1 MFYLLSIILS
11 ILGGATFVFGQ
22 ADYRNLDPGRPIA
35 IEDAYPLEFRA
46 FEFQVGI
53 PRYSREG
60 GNHQISFEPELKW
73 GFAKDWQFGIS
84 GENATVSNGHRTNS
98 FRDTQLHLL
107 YNLNQ
112 ENFTLPAIAFR
123 PEATVPTGAIGSENV
138 HAALKAIA
146 SKSFGMNRVHFN
158 ASYAIGPTEAPGR
171 GGDLVNRYFYGA
183 AYERTFPIEFLTL
196 LVDVYAVKPIQSA
209 TTEVIADFGT
219 RYQFTPVWVLDAGVF
234 AGLRKGPDFGFT
246 VGLSYVFSFRKLFPT
261 EGRKGGAS

>member
-11 ILGGATFVFGQ
+11 ILGGAAFAFGQ

-46 FEFQVGI
+46 FEFQLGA
-53 PRYSREG
+53 RHSREEG
-60 GNHQISFEPELKW
+60 RRQISFEPELKW
-73 GFAKDWQFGIS
+73 GFAKDWQFGIT
-84 GENATVSNGHRTNS
+84 GENTTLSNSQRTNS

-112 ENFTLPAIAFR
+112 ETFTLPAIAFR
-123 PEATVPTGAIGSENV
+123 PEVIFPMGILGSENT
-138 HAALKAIA
+138 HAALKAIV
-146 SKSFGMNRVHFN
+146 SKTFGMNRVHLN
-158 ASYAIGPTEAPGR
+158 GSYTAGPTEAPGR

-196 LVDVYAVKPIQSA
+196 LADVYAVKPIQSA
-209 TTEVIADFGT
+209 PTEVISDFGA
-219 RYQFTPVWVLDAGVF
+219 RYQLTPVWVLDAGIF

-246 VGLSYVFSFRKLFPT
+246 VGLSYVFSFRRLFPT
-261 EGRKGGAS
+261 EGEKGGR